1 MRAMLSVAELLSSA
15 TEKALKPLG
24 FRAFSL
30 RFRGRRTVCFAPLE
44 SAKTGLI
51 LHPAAYAY
59 NASSATSS
67 KYHQKESLFMG
78 CLGFWLELVFDSILD
93 GYIALMQWIVPQKR
107 INKHFQV
114 VLKIIVGIFTAFL
127 LITMFLGILAIN
139 SRDEDTRY
147 LGRYMVF
154 IPLAISFVQIAI
166 GIIFRTITRKKQ

>member
-1 MRAMLSVAELLSSA
+1 
-15 TEKALKPLG
+15 
-24 FRAFSL
+24 
-30 RFRGRRTVCFAPLE
+30 
-44 SAKTGLI
+44 
-51 LHPAAYAY
+51 
-59 NASSATSS
+59 
-67 KYHQKESLFMG
+67 MG
-78 CLGFWLELVFDSILD
+78 CLGFWLELVFDSILE

-127 LITMFLGILAIN
+127 LITMFFGIFAII

-147 LGRYMVF
+147 LGHYMVF